1 MKPRQGSERNYED
14 FPDALFALITSYR
27 KAERRSAEHHAS
39 TLTLQVSSYLPGV
52 ALRKQQL
59 HVVYGIAAVTAPP
72 IIRRNF
78 TSMVSTIAFLAK
90 TFENHLRL
98 TQFKTKNKIFIIF

>member
-14 FPDALFALITSYR
+14 FPDVLFALITSYR
-27 KAERRSAEHHAS
+27 KAERRSVEHHAS

-90 TFENHLRL
+90 TFESHLRL